1 MRDFTVSQQSADGRG
16 NRARVVV
23 NQGIVLI
30 ERVEKMLAPKQ
41 HRAII
46 ELAKAFYDFLPG
58 SGHSSWKGHI
68 TFASVAAECGVGKY
82 WQAGSKT
89 QAITN
94 LLAMTYEY
102 SSGNFERT
110 IISIVNNGIL
120 YREKKHNPVTRGEVE
135 AINNLILILE
145 RKFPML
151 WDKDFLNS
159 LPTQVKAS
167 TEAPSGPKQKIYQHE
182 MFKERFHELLR
193 EMNKQEAGLRFENF
207 LYDLFAHF
215 DLDPK
220 GSFSVVGEQID
231 GSFVL
236 DHDTYLVEAKWHK
249 NSIQEKDLLIF
260 RGKIEGKSSI
270 TRGVFIA
277 LNGYTDGAM
286 QAICTGKQPNFFLV
300 DGQDI
305 YNLLCNKWDFAELLR
320 FKRRSMAEGK
330 IFARYECLP

>member
-1 MRDFTVSQQSADGRG
+1 
-16 NRARVVV
+16 
-23 NQGIVLI
+23 
-30 ERVEKMLAPKQ
+30 MLAPKQ

-68 TFASVAAECGVGKY
+68 TFASVAAECGIGSY

-102 SSGNFERT
+102 ASGKFERLV
-110 IISIVNNGIL
+110 ISIVNNGIL
-120 YREKKHNPVTRGEVE
+120 YREKKNNPVTREEIE
-135 AINNLILILE
+135 AINSLILILE

-151 WDKDFLNS
+151 WDKCFLNS
-159 LPTQVKAS
+159 LPTQAKTS
-167 TEAPSGPKQKIYQHE
+167 TESASAAEQKTYQHDI
-182 MFKERFHELLR
+182 FKERFHELLR
-193 EMNKQEAGLRFENF
+193 EENKQEAGLNFEKF

-215 DLDPK
+215 NLSPK
-220 GSFSVVGEQID
+220 GSFLAVGEQID

-249 NSIQEKDLLIF
+249 SSIQEKDLLIF

-270 TRGVFIA
+270 TRGVFVS
-277 LNGYTDGAM
+277 LNGYTDRAI
-286 QAICTGKQPNFFLV
+286 QALCTGKQPNFFLV

-305 YNLLCNKWDFAELLR
+305 YNLLCNKSDLVELLR

-330 IFARYECLP
+330 ILARHE

>member
-1 MRDFTVSQQSADGRG
+1 
-16 NRARVVV
+16 
-23 NQGIVLI
+23 
-30 ERVEKMLAPKQ
+30 MLAPKQ

-68 TFASVAAECGVGKY
+68 TFASVAAESGVGSY

-102 SSGNFERT
+102 ASGNFERLV
-110 IISIVNNGIL
+110 ISIVNNGIL
-120 YREKKHNPVTRGEVE
+120 YREKKNNPVTREEVE
-135 AINNLILILE
+135 TINSLILILE

-159 LPTQVKAS
+159 LPANANTSTGSTSVTEQKA
-167 TEAPSGPKQKIYQHE
+167 YQHD
-182 MFKERFHELLR
+182 MFKERFHGLLR
-193 EMNKQEAGLRFENF
+193 EENKQQAGLNFEKF
-207 LYDLFAHF
+207 LYDLFDHF
-215 DLDPK
+215 GLNPK
-220 GSFSVVGEQID
+220 GSFSVTGEQID

-236 DHDTYLVEAKWHK
+236 DHDTYLVEAKWYAS
-249 NSIQEKDLLIF
+249 SIQEKDLLIF

-270 TRGVFIA
+270 TRGVFVA
-277 LNGYTDGAM
+277 LNGYTEGAM
-286 QAICTGKQPNFFLV
+286 QALCTGKQPNFFLV

-305 YNLLCNKWDFAELLR
+305 YSLLCNKSDLVELLR

-330 IFARYECLP
+330 ILARYE